1 MYLRGNWSS
10 VCPALLCNPRRSQ
23 VAPGILY
30 YNYLDNYESKEFN
43 GECLPLVGLSL
54 IRGNTM
60 AGIIPNIVFNCWG
73 RPHHILNF
81 VITEVAM
88 ASLRQVRLWT
98 VPLRSFNKLRIRAN
112 GDREAEVALFPAPLP
127 GTERE
132 SFWTNGDER
141 PK

>member
-30 YNYLDNYESKEFN
+30 YIYLDGYESKEFH
-43 GECLPLVGLSL
+43 GELHVIPVTSPPITDSPLFAAILCSG
-54 IRGNTM
+54 
-60 AGIIPNIVFNCWG
+60 GIIPNIVFNCWG

-112 GDREAEVALFPAPLP
+112 GDREA
-127 GTERE
+127 
-132 SFWTNGDER
+132 
-141 PK
+141 